1 LDSNEVCAHVF
12 AVRQGRLGFA
22 TVTLAAALLAAGAA
36 ALLQAHSR
44 AGPTRLQQAVWS
56 EERWPF
62 PIDQWGTG
70 QAFRCGGE
78 SCGTDLHLYLRAK
91 IGFCR
96 CATGV
101 SDDDEIDR
109 VGDTE
114 LLGSDYKPLAPGH
127 VVEAGV
133 LKGRAR
139 PFRVERAFRSPAPVL
154 TIALANK
161 CDAVVATLASDHDIS
176 PGQEQA
182 AIDFLRGEAVQR
194 WAELNTGSN

>member
-1 LDSNEVCAHVF
+1 VQAKARV
-12 AVRQGRLGFA
+12 GRLIIG
-22 TVTLAAALLAAGAA
+22 LAAAGMLAAAA
-36 ALLQAHSR
+36 VPPYADLR
-44 AGPTRLQQAVWS
+44 AEPAGSAQRVAWS
-56 EERWPF
+56 TETWPF

-70 QAFRCGGE
+70 KAFGCSGCGAG
-78 SCGTDLHLYLRAK
+78 LHLYLRAK

-127 VVEAGV
+127 AVEAGV

-139 PFRVERAFRSPAPVL
+139 LFTVKRAFRSSLPVL

-161 CDAVVATLASDHDIS
+161 CDAVVATLVSDADLS
-176 PGQEQA
+176 ALEEQEA
-182 AIDFLRGEAVQR
+182 VDFLRSEAMQR
-194 WAELNTGSN
+194 WAEMNTGSN

>member
-1 LDSNEVCAHVF
+1 VLAKAS
-12 AVRQGRLGFA
+12 LSLLIIGFA
-22 TVTLAAALLAAGAA
+22 AVATLAAAADLRAEPAGSAQRVA
-36 ALLQAHSR
+36 
-44 AGPTRLQQAVWS
+44 WS
-56 EERWPF
+56 AEAWPF

-70 QAFRCGGE
+70 QAFGCSGCEAG
-78 SCGTDLHLYLRAK
+78 LHLYLRPK

-114 LLGSDYKPLAPGH
+114 LLGSDYTPLAPGH
-127 VVEAGV
+127 AVEAGV

-139 PFRVERAFRSPAPVL
+139 LFTVKRAFRSSLPVL

-161 CDAVVATLASDHDIS
+161 CDAVVATLVSDADLS
-176 PGQEQA
+176 ALQEQQA
-182 AIDFLRGEAVQR
+182 VDFLRSETVQR
-194 WAELNTGSN
+194 WAEMNTGSN